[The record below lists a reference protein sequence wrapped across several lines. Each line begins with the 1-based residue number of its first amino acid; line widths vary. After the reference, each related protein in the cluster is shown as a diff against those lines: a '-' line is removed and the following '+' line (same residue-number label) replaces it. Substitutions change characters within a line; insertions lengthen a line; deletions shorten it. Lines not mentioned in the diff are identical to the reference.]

1 MCAYHLELPNAMW
14 LLCLFGVGL
23 WCVNRLWQRTCA
35 SRARNSTM
43 FTSSPTVCSLL
54 SLGRRDRVVIL
65 EVHLVI
71 YRFIIPLLQWDT
83 VKPPAER
90 PNPVCFYM
98 MRTNGKVQKLKIHVG
113 SRALQLRGRHFVSVA
128 RWLVV
133 TGCSFMHFCTRRG
146 QAWECLRAAG
156 FAFRD
161 SWLAARVL
169 VHDDAVAISEFQ
181 EFAIDTGIPDNLD
194 LGAQCTYTS

>member
-1 MCAYHLELPNAMW
+1 M
-14 LLCLFGVGL
+14 
-23 WCVNRLWQRTCA
+23 
-35 SRARNSTM
+35 
-43 FTSSPTVCSLL
+43 
-54 SLGRRDRVVIL
+54 
-65 EVHLVI
+65 
-71 YRFIIPLLQWDT
+71 
-83 VKPPAER
+83 
-90 PNPVCFYM
+90 
-98 MRTNGKVQKLKIHVG
+98 
-113 SRALQLRGRHFVSVA
+113 SVA

>member
-1 MCAYHLELPNAMW
+1 M
-14 LLCLFGVGL
+14 
-23 WCVNRLWQRTCA
+23 
-35 SRARNSTM
+35 
-43 FTSSPTVCSLL
+43 
-54 SLGRRDRVVIL
+54 
-65 EVHLVI
+65 
-71 YRFIIPLLQWDT
+71 
-83 VKPPAER
+83 
-90 PNPVCFYM
+90 
-98 MRTNGKVQKLKIHVG
+98 
-113 SRALQLRGRHFVSVA
+113 SVA

-146 QAWECLRAAG
+146 QAWACLRAAG

-169 VHDDAVAISEFQ
+169 VHDDAVAIFEFQ